1 MVHYNTG
8 IFTYTEEEKPSLKPS
23 NLPPKR
29 DSVESSNKLTTPPH
43 SPKPPLKTTKPSFP
57 NKPALLKKPPVAP
70 KSNKIANLM
79 KSFQTQEDPASH
91 PTPLPLSSPERKAI
105 KTNHSPMT
113 GRKLNRDQSVKELT
127 QRYSSPEPEES
138 SNNSVSLCHR
148 PSSPPGPQP
157 GPSSAGS
164 IKNSNTGNVAIN
176 KFRRKQ
182 LEIEE
187 EEAPP
192 RPPPINSS
200 KVAAKFGS
208 KPPLEIPPSEESKPP
223 LFLKREELP
232 SKAPISSPQPIP
244 SPVSNSSPPPLPKR
258 PLPTIPP
265 SDNEPLPPP
274 IKDTPRPS
282 LPFSLSEE
290 TTPAL
295 PSRPPPTPNSNQPPL
310 PSRPGQSS
318 FYTSTCYKTL

>member
-1 MVHYNTG
+1 MTLVFPH
-8 IFTYTEEEKPSLKPS
+8 YTEEEKQSPKPS

-29 DSVESSNKLTTPPH
+29 DSVEFSNKLTTPPH
-43 SPKPPLKTTKPSFP
+43 SPKPLKATKPSFP

-79 KSFQTQEDPASH
+79 KSFQGQEDQTNH
-91 PTPLPLSSPERKAI
+91 PTPLPLSSPERKPMKI
-105 KTNHSPMT
+105 DCSPMS
-113 GRKLNRDQSVKELT
+113 GRKLERNQSVKELT
-127 QRYSSPEPEES
+127 QRYHSPEQEES
-138 SNNSVSLCHR
+138 TNSSVSFSHR
-148 PSSPPGPQP
+148 PSSPLNPQP
-157 GPSSAGS
+157 GSSSAGS
-164 IKNSNTGNVAIN
+164 LRDPNMENAAIN

-182 LEIEE
+182 LEVEE
-187 EEAPP
+187 EKPPP
-192 RPPPINSS
+192 RPLPINSS
-200 KVAAKFGS
+200 KVAAKLAP
-208 KPPLEIPPSEESKPP
+208 KPPPEIPPSEEAKPP

-232 SKAPISSPQPIP
+232 SKPPISPSQPIP

-274 IKDTPRPS
+274 IKDIPRPS

-290 TTPAL
+290 TPPSL
-295 PSRPPPTPNSNQPPL
+295 PSRPPPTLNSNQPPL

-318 FYTSTCYKTL
+318 FYVSTCYKIL